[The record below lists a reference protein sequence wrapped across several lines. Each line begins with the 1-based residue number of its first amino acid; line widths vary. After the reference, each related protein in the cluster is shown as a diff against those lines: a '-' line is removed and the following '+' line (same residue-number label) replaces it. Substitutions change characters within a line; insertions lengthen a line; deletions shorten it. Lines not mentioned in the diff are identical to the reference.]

1 MQGQICSWVFAST
14 GPACLRPRTGLEGFQ
29 EAFGSCFVSGCEQ
42 MQNLSVKGAV
52 NADEVW
58 RRLWRKLI
66 LVQDLVYSLVRYFA
80 VLLVVHVK
88 FA

>member
-1 MQGQICSWVFAST
+1 
-14 GPACLRPRTGLEGFQ
+14 
-29 EAFGSCFVSGCEQ
+29 

-58 RRLWRKLI
+58 RRLWRKFI